1 MTNLT
6 VGFILLLYSHLMIV
20 SIRHILFRPTTQLQV
35 KINVLINAKS
45 LNGNITILIIKTML
59 VRVVRD
65 YVMGAIIQMRVRSVL
80 LVMCCLVMLHVCSIA
95 RIIWLL

>member
-1 MTNLT
+1 M
-6 VGFILLLYSHLMIV
+6 GFILLLYSHLMTV
-20 SIRHILFRPTTQLQV
+20 STHHILFRPTTQHQV
-35 KINVLINAKS
+35 KINVLINAKI

-80 LVMCCLVMLHVCSIA
+80 LVMCCLVMPLVC
-95 RIIWLL
+95 